1 MLNIFKSQNDEEIT
15 IFSTDIKI
23 NYDDPLIIKI
33 QENLNIDQQ
42 DIFIKSFYS
51 YLNCDQTKDY
61 IVNLEHVFKIIGFTH
76 KKNAKRTLEN
86 NFVKDEDYK
95 LTLLPSEHG
104 QFATEIIMLN
114 IDTFKNL
121 CMLAKTKRGKEIRK
135 YYVKMEE
142 IMMEYTKEQLQAKEL
157 EYQQQLREKEQKELE
172 YQQQLEAKE
181 QELVRYKNKTYEE
194 IQKNNHVYV
203 IKTDGG
209 YKVGKTKD
217 INNRIKG
224 LQTGNVKDIEVVL
237 DFKTSNSDL
246 LEKVVHYILD
256 RYRCNSNR
264 EFFDCDI
271 DYIKNVVTVLGYTID
286 TLKSTYQHISKD
298 DLIIKVRENVNLDRN
313 NLPCYVDAL
322 ITQDFIEPN
331 QISAFDYWLNK
342 NIIYKKNAVLK
353 LQDTI
358 EIYIGNKISTRHLG
372 VYRKKIEKYVKEN
385 YRNIEWGYKQ
395 FWIGDIKY
403 KGWKNLQIV

>member
-1 MLNIFKSQNDEEIT
+1 MLNIFKNSNKIESLPTLSVLKDDNLLIKQFNDLDIAIYGTYEEPLFKAKDIGDLLEIKNIRDT
-15 IFSTDIKI
+15 ISNFNEKQKGVVLTDTLKGKQEVTFLTEQGLYKVLMRSRKKI
-23 NYDDPLIIKI
+23 AE
-33 QENLNIDQQ
+33 QFQ
-42 DIFIKSFYS
+42 DWVCEVI
-51 YLNCDQTKDY
+51 
-61 IVNLEHVFKIIGFTH
+61 E
-76 KKNAKRTLEN
+76 
-86 NFVKDEDYK
+86 
-95 LTLLPSEHG
+95 
-104 QFATEIIMLN
+104 
-114 IDTFKNL
+114 
-121 CMLAKTKRGKEIRK
+121 EIRK
-135 YYVKMEE
+135 KGKYDLE
-142 IMMEYTKEQLQAKEL
+142 EQLKQKEL

>member
-1 MLNIFKSQNDEEIT
+1 MLNIFKNPNKDKLDTISTLPVLNNNNLLIKQFNDLDIAIYGTYEEPL
-15 IFSTDIKI
+15 FKAKDIGDLLGI
-23 NYDDPLIIKI
+23 VQIRNTLNNLDDNCKTLKGAYTMGGL
-33 QENLNIDQQ
+33 QEQWFLTEDGLYELL
-42 DIFIKSFYS
+42 FISRKPIAK
-51 YLNCDQTKDY
+51 Q
-61 IVNLEHVFKIIGFTH
+61 FKIWIR
-76 KKNAKRTLEN
+76 N
-86 NFVKDEDYK
+86 
-95 LTLLPSEHG
+95 
-104 QFATEIIMLN
+104 II
-114 IDTFKNL
+114 
-121 CMLAKTKRGKEIRK
+121 KEIRLKGK
-135 YYVKMEE
+135 YDLE
-142 IMMEYTKEQLQAKEL
+142 EQLK
-157 EYQQQLREKEQKELE
+157 QKELE

-298 DLIIKVRENVNLDRN
+298 DLIIKLRENVNLDRN

-322 ITQDFIEPN
+322 ITQDFIELD
-331 QISAFDYWLNK
+331 QISAFDYWLDK

-372 VYRKKIEKYVKEN
+372 VYRKKIEKY
-385 YRNIEWGYKQ
+385 RNIEWEYKQ
-395 FWIGDIKY
+395 FWISDTKY